1 MRPYKFIISGGGT
14 GGHIYPAVAIA
25 NELKSRYPN
34 TEFLFVGAK
43 DRMEMEKVPQSGY
56 AIKGLWISGLQRS
69 LSLKNLMFPFKL
81 ISSLWESRKIIN
93 EFQPDVAIGTGGYA
107 SAPLLKVASNK
118 GIPCLIQEQNSHAG
132 ITNKW
137 LSGKVKKICVAYDDM
152 EKYFPLEKIILTGNP
167 VRQDLLD
174 ISEKRDKSI
183 SFFKLDSQ
191 KKTLLILG
199 GSLGARRINEL
210 IKSSL
215 AYFSKLDLQIIWQCG
230 SFYYESYKEKSREKV
245 QVHAFL
251 NRMDL
256 AYAAS
261 DFIISRAGALSV
273 SELCLVGKPVIFIP
287 SPNVSEDHQTK
298 NATSI
303 SNKEAAILIKEKD
316 LESKFEDEFSKLF
329 YSEELQLKLSKNSK
343 ALGKPNATKE
353 IVEEIE
359 KLLKVATTNK

>member
-1 MRPYKFIISGGGT
+1 VKPYKFIISGGGT

-25 NELKSRYPN
+25 NELKSRYPDA
-34 TEFLFVGAK
+34 EFLFVGAN
-43 DRMEMEKVPQSGY
+43 DRMEMDKVPESGY

-69 LSLKNLMFPFKL
+69 LSLKNLIFPLKL
-81 ISSLWESRKIIN
+81 ILSLWESKKIIKS
-93 EFQPDVAIGTGGYA
+93 FQPDVAIGTGGYA

-118 GIPCLIQEQNSHAG
+118 GVPCLIQEQNSHAG

-137 LSGKVKKICVAYDDM
+137 LSAKVKKICVAYDGM
-152 EKYFPLEKIILTGNP
+152 EHYFPSEKIKLTGNP

-174 ISEKRDKSI
+174 VSKKREESL

-191 KKTLLILG
+191 KKTLLVLG
-199 GSLGARRINEL
+199 GSLGAKRINAL
-210 IKSSL
+210 INSSL
-215 AYFSKLDLQIIWQCG
+215 DFFSKLNLQIIWQCG
-230 SFYYESYKEKSREKV
+230 SYYFESYKEKVGENI

-273 SELCLVGKPVIFIP
+273 SELCLVGKPVIYIP

-298 NATSI
+298 NAKSM
-303 SNKEAAILIKEKD
+303 SGKEAAVLIAEKD
-316 LESKFEDEFSKLF
+316 LETQFENEFSRLF
-329 YSEELQLKLSKNSK
+329 NSEEIQLQLSKNCK

-359 KLLKVATTNK
+359 NLLKETKVN

>member
-1 MRPYKFIISGGGT
+1 VKPYKFIISGGGT

-25 NELKSRYPN
+25 NELKSRYPDA
-34 TEFLFVGAK
+34 EFLFVGAK
-43 DRMEMEKVPQSGY
+43 DRMEMDKVPQLGY
-56 AIKGLWISGLQRS
+56 AIKGLWISGFQRS
-69 LSLKNLMFPFKL
+69 FSLKNLIFPLKL
-81 ISSLWESRKIIN
+81 ISSLWESRKIIKS
-93 EFQPDVAIGTGGYA
+93 FQPDIAIGTGGYA

-118 GIPCLIQEQNSHAG
+118 GIPCLIQEQNSYAG

-137 LSGKVKKICVAYDDM
+137 LSAKVKKICVAYDGM
-152 EKYFPLEKIILTGNP
+152 ERYFPSEKIRLTGNP

-174 ISEKRDKSI
+174 ISKKRKESI

-191 KKTLLILG
+191 KKTLLVLG
-199 GSLGARRINEL
+199 GSLGARRINAL
-210 IKSSL
+210 INSSL
-215 AYFSKLDLQIIWQCG
+215 DFFSKLNLQIIWQCG
-230 SFYYESYKEKSREKV
+230 SYYFESYKEKGNENV

-273 SELCLVGKPVIFIP
+273 SELCLVGKPVVFIP
-287 SPNVSEDHQTK
+287 SPNVSEDHQIK
-298 NATSI
+298 NARSI
-303 SNKEAAILIKEKD
+303 SNKEAAILIAEKD
-316 LESKFEDEFSKLF
+316 LEIQFEDEFYKLF
-329 YSEELQLKLSKNSK
+329 SSEENQLQLSKKCK

-359 KLLKVATTNK
+359 KLLKEAKVH

>member
-1 MRPYKFIISGGGT
+1 MKPYKFIISGGGT

-25 NELKSRYPN
+25 NELKSRYPDA
-34 TEFLFVGAK
+34 EFLFVGAN
-43 DRMEMEKVPQSGY
+43 DRMEMDKVPESGY

-69 LSLKNLMFPFKL
+69 LSLKNLIFPLKL
-81 ISSLWESRKIIN
+81 ILSSWKSKKIIKS
-93 EFQPDVAIGTGGYA
+93 FQPDVAIGTGGYA
-107 SAPLLKVASNK
+107 SAPLIKVASNK

-137 LSGKVKKICVAYDDM
+137 LSAKVKKICVAYDGM
-152 EKYFPLEKIILTGNP
+152 EHYFPSEKIKLTGNP

-174 ISEKRDKSI
+174 VSKKREESL

-191 KKTLLILG
+191 KKTLLVLG
-199 GSLGARRINEL
+199 GSLGARRINAL
-210 IKSSL
+210 INSSL
-215 AYFSKLDLQIIWQCG
+215 DFFSKLNLQIIWQCG
-230 SFYYESYKEKSREKV
+230 SYYFESYKEKGNVNV

-273 SELCLVGKPVIFIP
+273 SELCLVGKPVVFIP
-287 SPNVSEDHQTK
+287 SPNVSEDHQIK
-298 NATSI
+298 NAKSI
-303 SNKEAAILIKEKD
+303 SSKEAAILIAEKD
-316 LESKFEDEFSKLF
+316 LEIQFEDEFYKLF
-329 YSEELQLKLSKNSK
+329 SSEENQLQLSKNCK

-359 KLLKVATTNK
+359 KLLKEAKIH